1 MNNTVS
7 VAEAVRG
14 DLPDIESL
22 VIELTSEL
30 RVPKTISTLE
40 IRNGLQKVF
49 GKVNSYLLVAKT
61 NGITI
66 GFLHLNIRQTT
77 FHPEPVALI
86 DALVVANKYRRQ
98 DVGSRLVSVAVEK
111 CRRFGCC
118 ELEVSTEKTNKIA
131 KDFYRRCGFKHTG
144 PIFEIDI

>member
-1 MNNTVS
+1 MTNTVY
-7 VAEAVRG
+7 VAEVVRG

-40 IRNGLQKVF
+40 IRNGLHKVF

-77 FHPEPVALI
+77 FHPEPVASI
-86 DALVVANKYRRQ
+86 DALVIANKYRRQ

-111 CRRFGCC
+111 CRRLGCC

-131 KDFYRRCGFKHTG
+131 KDFYRRCGFKNTG
-144 PIFEIDI
+144 PIFEMDI

>member
-1 MNNTVS
+1 MTNTVS
-7 VAEAVRG
+7 VAEAARG

-40 IRNGLQKVF
+40 IRNGLHKVF

-77 FHPEPVALI
+77 FHPEPVASV

-111 CRRFGCC
+111 CRRLGCC

-131 KDFYRRCGFKHTG
+131 KDFYRRCGFKNTG
-144 PIFEIDI
+144 PIFEMDI

>member
-1 MNNTVS
+1 MTNTVY

-30 RVPKTISTLE
+30 RVPKMISTLE
-40 IRNGLQKVF
+40 IRNGLHKVF

-77 FHPEPVALI
+77 FPRKL
-86 DALVVANKYRRQ
+86 
-98 DVGSRLVSVAVEK
+98 SVQ
-111 CRRFGCC
+111 
-118 ELEVSTEKTNKIA
+118 N
-131 KDFYRRCGFKHTG
+131 
-144 PIFEIDI
+144 